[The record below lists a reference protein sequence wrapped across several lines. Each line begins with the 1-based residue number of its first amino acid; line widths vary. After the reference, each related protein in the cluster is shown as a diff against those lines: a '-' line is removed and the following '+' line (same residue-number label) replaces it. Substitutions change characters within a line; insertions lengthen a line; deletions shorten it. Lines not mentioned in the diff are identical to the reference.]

1 MYVNNVD
8 SYLDELGQS
17 MSKTLCEW
25 KRKEIEDKLIKL
37 TDIVSPSH
45 FICKKCARSASDK
58 KYLCKGTKLK

>member
-1 MYVNNVD
+1 
-8 SYLDELGQS
+8 

-25 KRKEIEDKLIKL
+25 KRKDIESKLSQL
-37 TDIVSPSH
+37 SEIVSPSH